1 MALVMPA
8 TTVLR
13 RTHVTVVDYRCAVG
27 PSDGPPQAE
36 VHRTFSL
43 SYVRKGTFGCRV
55 GLRSFELVPG
65 SILIGHPSG
74 EYTAT
79 HEHAYGDECLSFHFS
94 PELVDAAGGGVG
106 LWQRGA
112 LPPVPELLVLGE
124 LGQAAIDG
132 RSDLAADEPGML
144 LAAAFVDVVSG
155 RTRPSRPP
163 TAHDRR
169 RAVRAAQWLDAH
181 SSEEVDLEDAAKESG
196 LSRFH
201 FLRTFSSVLGV
212 TPHQFL
218 VRARL
223 RRAASMLA
231 EDRRPITDIAFDVGF
246 GDLSNFV
253 HSFHRAAGVSPR
265 AFRRVAKG
273 DREILQARLACLPGR
288 LQRGARP

>member
-1 MALVMPA
+1 MAIAMPA

-13 RTHVTVVDYRCAVG
+13 RAHVTVVDYRCAVA
-27 PSDGPPQAE
+27 PADGPPQTE

-43 SYVRKGTFGCRV
+43 SYVRKGTFGCRM
-55 GLRSFELVPG
+55 GRKSFELTPG
-65 SILIGHPSG
+65 SILIGCPSV

-94 PELVDAAGGGVG
+94 PELVEAAGGSVG

-112 LPPVPELLVLGE
+112 LPPVPELLVIGE
-124 LGQAAIDG
+124 LGQAAVEG
-132 RSDLAADEPGML
+132 RSDLGADEPGML
-144 LAAAFVDVVSG
+144 LATAFVDVVSG

-169 RAVRAAQWLDAH
+169 RAVHAAQWLDAH
-181 SSEEVDLEDAAKESG
+181 SNEDVDLDDAATQSG

-201 FLRTFSSVLGV
+201 FLRVFSSVLGV
-212 TPHQFL
+212 TPHQYL

-223 RRAASMLA
+223 RHAARMLA
-231 EDRRPITDIAFDVGF
+231 SDRRPIMDIAFDVGF

-253 HSFHRAAGVSPR
+253 RSFHRAAGVSPR
-265 AFRRVAKG
+265 AFRHVAKG
-273 DREILQARLACLPGR
+273 DRKILQARLASLPAG
-288 LQRGARP
+288 